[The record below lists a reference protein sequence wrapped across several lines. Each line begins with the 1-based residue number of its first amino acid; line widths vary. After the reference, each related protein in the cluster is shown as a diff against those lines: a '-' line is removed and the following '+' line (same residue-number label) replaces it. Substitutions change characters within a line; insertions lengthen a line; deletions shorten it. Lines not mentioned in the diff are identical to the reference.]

1 MYKQCWSGLIPS
13 NPDQTAILA
22 EHFFNCVCGL
32 MARQLRGT
40 VENSLQDFVSF
51 FSLYQEGNDYH
62 GEFHDVMFVSP
73 PVSDRF
79 CLMTMLTHSHFLSF
93 SFPPLFLLLS
103 LSPCSQALHIEL
115 IVKGSEL
122 LFKPPFSELDGIV
135 RRLIITIVESG
146 QKLPRVEHVLF
157 PDLEGYDLFIPHMEL
172 GEVEVDQARKQAL
185 SLLRANFAGPKKYLE
200 QTYTQYHSLMDGNA
214 SLEVDNFLKHSD
226 NELPAFGK
234 VQLLIK
240 RVATCT
246 LCSCLASNLKL
257 RVHVQYTA
265 PL

>member
-79 CLMTMLTHSHFLSF
+79 CLMTMLTHSHFFFFLF
-93 SFPPLFLLLS
+93 PFPLPPPLS
-103 LSPCSQALHIEL
+103 LTMLT
-115 IVKGSEL
+115 GS
-122 LFKPPFSELDGIV
+122 S
-135 RRLIITIVESG
+135 
-146 QKLPRVEHVLF
+146 H
-157 PDLEGYDLFIPHMEL
+157 
-172 GEVEVDQARKQAL
+172 
-185 SLLRANFAGPKKYLE
+185 
-200 QTYTQYHSLMDGNA
+200 
-214 SLEVDNFLKHSD
+214 
-226 NELPAFGK
+226 
-234 VQLLIK
+234 
-240 RVATCT
+240 
-246 LCSCLASNLKL
+246 
-257 RVHVQYTA
+257 
-265 PL
+265 